1 MSFLSESL
9 TIGLLLTIVFGALCF
24 YIYSRV
30 IYIEKR
36 VGLMENLILDIKVQN
51 EQMPQN
57 HLPFV
62 PPNITFQKVFEEPLP
77 YKDSEINIKHVIQP
91 MPDDDEE
98 DTVIVSEVL
107 TTENNEVY
115 SQILNEVNTSQEDLY
130 DNKTKEEL
138 IQIAKDKGIRVGNRP
153 GREKLLTLIRNSEKK
168 SETLQEVSVE
178 SDA

>member
-9 TIGLLLTIVFGALCF
+9 TIGLLLAIVFGALCF

-30 IYIEKR
+30 SYVEKR

-62 PPNITFQKVFEEPLP
+62 PPNVTFQQVIEEPIQHHQ
-77 YKDSEINIKHVIQP
+77 EHVIKP
-91 MPDDDEE
+91 MPDDE
-98 DTVIVSEVL
+98 DNSVIISEVL
-107 TTENNEVY
+107 PSENNEEVY
-115 SQILNEVNTSQEDLY
+115 SQLLNEVNETSHDDYE
-130 DNKTKEEL
+130 NKTKEEL
-138 IQIAKDKGIRVGNRP
+138 IQIAKDKGIRISNRP
-153 GREKLLTLIRNSEKK
+153 GREKLLTLIRNSEKAVG
-168 SETLQEVSVE
+168 TLQEASVE

>member
-1 MSFLSESL
+1 MTFLSESL
-9 TIGLLLTIVFGALCF
+9 TIGLLLSIVFGALCF

-30 IYIEKR
+30 AYVEKR

-62 PPNITFQKVFEEPLP
+62 PPNITFQKVFEEEMA
-77 YKDSEINIKHVIQP
+77 YEDYNSGSHNDIHIKHVIQP
-91 MPDDDEE
+91 MPDDEEE

-107 TTENNEVY
+107 PSENI
-115 SQILNEVNTSQEDLY
+115 SNEVNTSQEDIY
-130 DNKTKEEL
+130 DSKTKEEL

-168 SETLQEVSVE
+168 SETLQEASVE